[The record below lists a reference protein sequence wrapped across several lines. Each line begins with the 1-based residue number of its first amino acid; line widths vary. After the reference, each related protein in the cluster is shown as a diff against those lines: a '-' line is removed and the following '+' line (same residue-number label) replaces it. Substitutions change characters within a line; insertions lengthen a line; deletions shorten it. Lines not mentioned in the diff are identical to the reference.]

1 MKKVIAITGL
11 NGVLGKKLLES
22 LPSSFKKEYEFI
34 DLYHSKRI
42 SISDPNISIS
52 HQKIDLNEKLT
63 IIKILAKINPSVI
76 IHLAAVTHIDKCE
89 KDKKNGKNG
98 LVWQINVTATKK
110 IVEFCKKNNVHLIY
124 LSTECVFDGKSKKSY
139 LEKSKTNPINWYGN
153 TKAHAE
159 QIIMESN
166 IAWTI
171 IRSVIAYDLDESVP
185 SIFSSINNS
194 FKKNTHFSVVSDQ
207 KFTPTFIPDIYKSI
221 WRVIKNNQLGIFHI
235 TPPNSI
241 TPYQFAIAIGK
252 HFGYDLSLVRKQRM
266 IEYMGVDS
274 AKLRL
279 KNASLDSKASAQS
292 LKFKPKNILDALKN
306 T

>member
-11 NGVLGKKLLES
+11 SGVLGKKLLES

-63 IIKILAKINPSVI
+63 ITQILAKINPSVI

-89 KDKKNGKNG
+89 KDKNNGKNG

-185 SIFSSINNS
+185 SIFSAINNS